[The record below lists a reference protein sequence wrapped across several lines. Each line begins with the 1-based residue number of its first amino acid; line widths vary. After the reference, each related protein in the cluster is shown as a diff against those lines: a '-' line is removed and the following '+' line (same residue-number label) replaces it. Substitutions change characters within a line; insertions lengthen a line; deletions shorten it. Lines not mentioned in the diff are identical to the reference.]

1 MNRPTAVI
9 RFGTTYRIK
18 SGHYKGRLCKP
29 LELSGSLFVKIRLID
44 AWGKDTKVTDLIP
57 VTYLEV

>member
-9 RFGTTYRIK
+9 VFGRAYRIK
-18 SGHYKGRLCKP
+18 SGHYKGQQCKP
-29 LELSGSLFVKIRLID
+29 LELSGSLFVKIRLLD
-44 AWGKDTKVTDLIP
+44 VWGKDTKVTDLIP